1 MPRTPDIAQ
10 ADMRPLIEAELTDI
24 YRSHTKQGDVYLVI
38 LITEMQAGIALL
50 GGDGG
55 AATGEYVPAWTF
67 FGRTVLQYAGPE
79 PGGYPLNENNEYVS
93 ETPGCSYLI
102 LNAVD
107 GSVYD
112 PAVGY

>member
-1 MPRTPDIAQ
+1 M
-10 ADMRPLIEAELTDI
+10 
-24 YRSHTKQGDVYLVI
+24 DVFR
-38 LITEMQAGIALL
+38 Q
-50 GGDGG
+50 DG
-55 AATGEYVPAWTF
+55 AAIRG
-67 FGRTVLQYAGPE
+67 AGAG
-79 PGGYPLNENNEYVS
+79 GGYPLNENNEYVS